1 MNFRQCGH
9 SVGGGWARALRMAWR
24 TAGRLG
30 CGGGPE
36 ILFFPFGLFEPPG
49 LEEGERDHAH
59 EAVPVQSLP

>member
-1 MNFRQCGH
+1 M
-9 SVGGGWARALRMAWR
+9 ALR

-59 EAVPVQSLP
+59 EAVPVQSLPCLLIVVEK

>member
-1 MNFRQCGH
+1 
-9 SVGGGWARALRMAWR
+9 MAWR

-49 LEEGERDHAH
+49 LEEGERDQAL
-59 EAVPVQSLP
+59 SLISCVGGHNG